1 MANKNMTVEREEQ
14 ILDPGVRAAVMEA
27 IKDGENVRRKNEMF
41 RRWEILKDQTA
52 VHVRALLFRQFD
64 AVTVDEME
72 YAITN
77 YSIGRK
83 IIKKLAKVYSN
94 GVKRSMPKKA
104 ETQAVE
110 AIVKSIKLNTKMK
123 KVNSYLKSAM
133 NAMIYVKPV
142 KVRLD
147 SQNERFRY
155 DVLPL
160 FPYNY
165 DVIENP
171 ENREEPMV
179 VILSDFSPTQAV
191 RYSPNPAAEGRTVN
205 TSSGV
210 VGRGNG
216 QNSVIADDPRDAGG
230 RLGDKSKR
238 YIWWSKNFHFTT
250 DESGEIVSG
259 TDVENPINLLPMIN
273 IADEQDG
280 QFWALGADDIT
291 DQSIKINALITHVNH
306 VAITQGY
313 GQLVISGPNIP
324 KSVKVGPN
332 HAINLEKPEGET
344 SNAEA
349 SFISANPPIDQLMGL
364 ATMQVGLLLSTNN
377 LSTKGIQ
384 TDLSGAG
391 TAESGIRML
400 LDMSELVDEIEEDES
415 LFIESEPEIFE
426 RCRRWDEL
434 YRSKELLVDEQ
445 ARIKM
450 PSSFEQLEVNFP
462 PAKPIVSEKEELDVI
477 KMRRE
482 MGINT
487 EIELLQR
494 DNPSMTEKQAME
506 KLMKLNDEK
515 IKRLMTVQQNM
526 IDQRGQSADSKE
538 EVEDDD
544 LPLEDNENGEES

>member
-1 MANKNMTVEREEQ
+1 MTIETEEQ
-14 ILDPGVRAAVMEA
+14 ILDPGVRASVMQA
-27 IKDGENVRRKNEMF
+27 IKDGDNVLRKNEMF
-41 RRWEILKDQTA
+41 KRWEILKDQSDI
-52 VHVRALLFRQFD
+52 HVRSLLFRQFD
-64 AVTVDEME
+64 PITVDEME
-72 YAITN
+72 YAICN

-83 IIKKLAKVYSN
+83 IVKKLAKVYSN
-94 GVKRSMPKKA
+94 GVKRMMPKKA
-104 ETQAVE
+104 ETSAVE
-110 AIVKSIKLNTKMK
+110 EISKSIKLNSKMK
-123 KVNSYLKSAM
+123 KANTYLKSAM
-133 NAMIYVKPV
+133 NTMLYVKPV
-142 KVRLD
+142 RIRLD
-147 SQNERFRY
+147 STVEKFRY
-155 DVLPL
+155 DVMPL

-179 VILSDFSPTQAV
+179 VILSDFSPTQV
-191 RYSPNPAAEGRTVN
+191 THYSPNPAVEGRTSN
-205 TSSGV
+205 TSGIV
-210 VGRGNG
+210 RGGNG
-216 QNSVIADDPRDAGG
+216 QHSVIADDPRDVG
-230 RLGDKSKR
+230 RDLDGKSKR
-238 YIWWSKNFHFTT
+238 FIWWSKNFHFTT
-250 DESGEIVSG
+250 DGTGQIVSG
-259 TDVENPINLLPMIN
+259 SEIENPIKLLPMVN

-349 SFISANPPIDQLMGL
+349 SFISANPPISELMNL

-391 TAESGIRML
+391 SAESGIRML
-400 LDMSELVDEIEEDES
+400 LDMSELVGEIEEDEI
-415 LFIESEPEIFE
+415 LFSEAEPEVFE

-434 YRSKELLVDEQ
+434 FRSKELLVDDQ

-450 PSSFEQLEVNFP
+450 PKSFDQLVVTYP
-462 PAKPIVSEKEELDVI
+462 SAKPIVSEKEELDII

-487 EIELLQR
+487 EVELLQR
-494 DNPSMTEKQAME
+494 DNPSMTEKQAIE
-506 KLMKLNDEK
+506 KLMRLNDEK
-515 IKRLMTVQQNM
+515 INRLMKMQTV
-526 IDQRGQSADSKE
+526 IQSNKVINDD
-538 EVEDDD
+538 EVESEENTED
-544 LPLEDNENGEES
+544 LEDDKES